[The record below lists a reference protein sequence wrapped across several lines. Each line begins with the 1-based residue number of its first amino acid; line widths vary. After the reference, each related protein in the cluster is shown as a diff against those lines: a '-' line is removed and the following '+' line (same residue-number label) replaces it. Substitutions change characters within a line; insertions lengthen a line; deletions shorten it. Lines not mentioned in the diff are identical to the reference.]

1 MGRGSLD
8 EKVFFLFLVFFFSLL
23 FYGLWIF
30 EGLVVWCASG
40 TSDLCLA
47 LDFGPGG
54 WLPACRCSGR
64 EGGGTRKRMSGVGV
78 HLLPCLGLAVP

>member
-8 EKVFFLFLVFFFSLL
+8 EKVFFLFLVFFSLL

-47 LDFGPGG
+47 LDLARVVG
-54 WLPACRCSGR
+54 CRLAAAADVKGAGHGSG
-64 EGGGTRKRMSGVGV
+64 
-78 HLLPCLGLAVP
+78 